1 MKLLQTNLFA
11 DLHDGKKIFF
21 CCAGL
26 YKEVFDEIRKLNHDV
41 ILITGNN
48 GDIPIGKYENDD
60 DQFKHINAIFDS
72 VPSNVK
78 YWFAENNITKK
89 ENIIPIPIGLKNS
102 FSHFRRE
109 HGFGYD
115 FMEEQIELLKNVYF
129 HDDST
134 PNKFLYLNYCNRP
147 NHRVKIKEICEQHL
161 NVKYNEACLYFE
173 EYIRDILNHECV
185 LCPVGVGV
193 DTYRLYETLYCKRI
207 PITIKV
213 GKHGVLYSDFDEL
226 SWTGTDYAPPQKE
239 EYPIYTELYSQLPVV
254 MLESLE
260 ELKDINYLKNLVEE
274 QKKKEW
280 NRDLLDFNYWKNM
293 ILEYSKKL

>member
-11 DLHDGKKIFF
+11 DLHDGNKIFF
-21 CCAGL
+21 TCAQL
-26 YKEVFDEIRKLNHDV
+26 YEEVFAEIRKLNHNV

-48 GDIPIGKYENDD
+48 ADLPIGRYESDL
-60 DQFKHINAIFDS
+60 DQFKIINSIFDN

-89 ENIIPIPIGLKNS
+89 ENIIPIPIGLKSS

-109 HGFGYD
+109 HGIGYD
-115 FMEEQIELLKNVYF
+115 FMNEQLELLENVYLY
-129 HDDST
+129 DDTT

-147 NHRVKIKEICEQHL
+147 NHRVKVKKICEQYL
-161 NVKYNEACLYFE
+161 NVNYNEGLYFD
-173 EYIRDILNHECV
+173 EYISDILRHECV
-185 LCPVGVGV
+185 ICPIGVGV
-193 DTYRLYETLYCKRI
+193 DTYRIYETLYCKRI

-213 GKHGVLYSDFDEL
+213 GKPGVLYSDFDEL
-226 SWTGTDYAPPQKE
+226 SWTGTEYAPPQEE

-254 MLESLE
+254 MLESLD
-260 ELKDINYLKNLVEE
+260 ELKDINHLKNLVNE

-280 NRDLLDFNYWKNM
+280 NKDILDFNYWKTM